1 MEWYEIIDYDQ
12 AKNFIATSIKDIARS
27 FVKIGYYLK
36 YIKEKEL
43 YKEDGYQDIWE
54 FAFDTYG
61 ISRSTASRYIAINDR
76 FSEHGNS
83 PVLAAA
89 YQDYSKCKLQEMLYL
104 TDEQIENVTPEMT
117 VKEIREIRK
126 KPTEYAQQCI
136 ESFAKYLIEKLNDWF
151 LEDFDNRVSDVI
163 SAEKSLKEY
172 LLLGRSCWEF
182 KNQNRELCRIRL
194 FEDYIQLWLCW
205 GSPSP
210 FGEYEWFY
218 LTSSIKNMWNVVSL
232 EKSQAKETELA
243 KCITG
248 KSSSGFCEAA
258 AYCDEPVQCC
268 AACKKDCNI
277 RCGWLEECATSHK
290 NIVANETMCVTV
302 KEEVSS
308 EYSEELSHEEIIPA
322 EIEGQVKIS
331 DYEGIIPEGMT
342 IVCKER
348 EKEEITP
355 QSVLKEETE
364 KLNEWLSAFEGEEH
378 PSFVIRQKI
387 IVDALNKTVITQ
399 SEQPE
404 FPILKNNEQRKQW
417 LNNYKEWGLWYEDSN
432 TGASFYKY
440 DFENGARLIAETY
453 KHRNDYARTEYMG
466 TEFEFCYFHLVGGP
480 EPPRTKYGCGK
491 WTRHETYNRNAD
503 NITELVE
510 FLKAVQKGEN
520 YEG

>member
-1 MEWYEIIDYDQ
+1 MEWYEMIDYDQ

-43 YKEDGYQDIWE
+43 YKEDGYRDIWE

-89 YQDYSKCKLQEMLYL
+89 YQDYSKSKLQEMLYL

-117 VKEIREIRK
+117 VKEIREIRE
-126 KPTEYAQQCI
+126 TEQCI
-136 ESFAKYLIEKLNDWF
+136 E
-151 LEDFDNRVSDVI
+151 
-163 SAEKSLKEY
+163 
-172 LLLGRSCWEF
+172 
-182 KNQNRELCRIRL
+182 
-194 FEDYIQLWLCW
+194 
-205 GSPSP
+205 
-210 FGEYEWFY
+210 
-218 LTSSIKNMWNVVSL
+218 
-232 EKSQAKETELA
+232 TEPA

-248 KSSSGFCEAA
+248 KSSSGFCGAA

-268 AACKKDCNI
+268 AACKKDCNC

-290 NIVANETMCVTV
+290 NIVANETMCITA

-308 EYSEELSHEEIIPA
+308 EYLEELSHEEIIPVA

-331 DYEGIIPEGMT
+331 DYEGIVPEGMT
-342 IVCKER
+342 IICKER
-348 EKEEITP
+348 EEEITP

-364 KLNEWLSAFEGEEH
+364 KLNEWLSAFKGEEL
-378 PSFVIRQKI
+378 PFFVIRQKI
-387 IVDALNKTVITQ
+387 IVEALNKTIIKEP
-399 SEQPE
+399 EQPE

-453 KHRNDYARTEYMG
+453 KYRNEYARTKYMG

>member
-1 MEWYEIIDYDQ
+1 MEWYEMIDYDQ

-43 YKEDGYQDIWE
+43 YKEDGYRDIWE

-89 YQDYSKCKLQEMLYL
+89 YQDYSKSKLQEMLYL

-117 VKEIREIRK
+117 VKEIREVRE
-126 KPTEYAQQCI
+126 TEQCI
-136 ESFAKYLIEKLNDWF
+136 E
-151 LEDFDNRVSDVI
+151 
-163 SAEKSLKEY
+163 
-172 LLLGRSCWEF
+172 
-182 KNQNRELCRIRL
+182 
-194 FEDYIQLWLCW
+194 
-205 GSPSP
+205 
-210 FGEYEWFY
+210 
-218 LTSSIKNMWNVVSL
+218 
-232 EKSQAKETELA
+232 TEPA

-248 KSSSGFCEAA
+248 KSSSGFCGAA

-268 AACKKDCNI
+268 AACKKDCNC

-290 NIVANETMCVTV
+290 NIVANETMCITA

-308 EYSEELSHEEIIPA
+308 EYLEELSHEEIIPVA

-331 DYEGIIPEGMT
+331 DYEGIVPEGMT
-342 IVCKER
+342 IICKER
-348 EKEEITP
+348 EEEITP

-364 KLNEWLSAFEGEEH
+364 KLNEWLSAFKGEEL
-378 PSFVIRQKI
+378 PFFVIRQKI
-387 IVDALNKTVITQ
+387 IVEALNKTIIKEP
-399 SEQPE
+399 EQPE
-404 FPILKNNEQRKQW
+404 FQILKNNEQRKQW

-453 KHRNDYARTEYMG
+453 KYRNEYARTEYMG

-510 FLKAVQKGEN
+510 FLKVVQKGEN

>member
-1 MEWYEIIDYDQ
+1 MEWYEMIDYDQ

-43 YKEDGYQDIWE
+43 YKEDGYRDIWE

-89 YQDYSKCKLQEMLYL
+89 YQDYSKSKLQEMLYL

-117 VKEIREIRK
+117 VKEIREVRE
-126 KPTEYAQQCI
+126 TEQCI
-136 ESFAKYLIEKLNDWF
+136 E
-151 LEDFDNRVSDVI
+151 
-163 SAEKSLKEY
+163 
-172 LLLGRSCWEF
+172 
-182 KNQNRELCRIRL
+182 
-194 FEDYIQLWLCW
+194 
-205 GSPSP
+205 
-210 FGEYEWFY
+210 
-218 LTSSIKNMWNVVSL
+218 
-232 EKSQAKETELA
+232 TEPA

-248 KSSSGFCEAA
+248 KSSSGFCGAA

-268 AACKKDCNI
+268 AACKKDCNC

-290 NIVANETMCVTV
+290 NIVANETMCITA

-308 EYSEELSHEEIIPA
+308 EYLEELSHEEIIPVA
-322 EIEGQVKIS
+322 EIKGQVKIS
-331 DYEGIIPEGMT
+331 DYEGIVPEGMT
-342 IVCKER
+342 IICKER
-348 EKEEITP
+348 EEEITP

-364 KLNEWLSAFEGEEH
+364 KLNEWLSAFKGEEL
-378 PSFVIRQKI
+378 PFFVIRQKI
-387 IVDALNKTVITQ
+387 IVEALNKTIIKEP
-399 SEQPE
+399 EQPE
-404 FPILKNNEQRKQW
+404 FQILKNNEQRKQW

-453 KHRNDYARTEYMG
+453 KYRNEYARTEYMG

-480 EPPRTKYGCGK
+480 EPPRTKHGCGK

-510 FLKAVQKGEN
+510 FLKAVQKGES

>member
-1 MEWYEIIDYDQ
+1 MSEWYEMIDYEQ

-36 YIKEKEL
+36 YIREKEL

-89 YQDYSKCKLQEMLYL
+89 YQDYSKSKLQEMLYL

-117 VKEIREIRK
+117 VKEIRKVRE
-126 KPTEYAQQCI
+126 TEQCI
-136 ESFAKYLIEKLNDWF
+136 ETEST
-151 LEDFDNRVSDVI
+151 
-163 SAEKSLKEY
+163 
-172 LLLGRSCWEF
+172 
-182 KNQNRELCRIRL
+182 
-194 FEDYIQLWLCW
+194 
-205 GSPSP
+205 
-210 FGEYEWFY
+210 YEP
-218 LTSSIKNMWNVVSL
+218 
-232 EKSQAKETELA
+232 A

-248 KSSSGFCEAA
+248 KSSSGFCGAA
-258 AYCDEPVQCC
+258 AYCNEPVQCC

-290 NIVANETMCVTV
+290 NIVDNKTTEACITV

-308 EYSEELSHEEIIPA
+308 KYSEELSHEEIIPA
-322 EIEGQVKIS
+322 AEVEGQIKIS
-331 DYEGIIPEGMT
+331 GYEGIIPEGMT

-378 PSFVIRQKI
+378 PPFVIRQKI

-399 SEQPE
+399 PEQPE

-453 KHRNDYARTEYMG
+453 KHRNEYARTEYMG

-480 EPPRTKYGCGK
+480 EPPTTKYGCGK
-491 WTRHETYNRNAD
+491 WTRHERYNRNAD
-503 NITELVE
+503 NVTELIE
-510 FLKAVQKGEN
+510 FLKIVQKGE
-520 YEG
+520 

>member
-1 MEWYEIIDYDQ
+1 MEWYEMIDYDQ

-83 PVLAAA
+83 PVLAAV
-89 YQDYSKCKLQEMLYL
+89 YQDYSKSKLQEMLYL

-117 VKEIREIRK
+117 VKEIREIRE
-126 KPTEYAQQCI
+126 TEQCI
-136 ESFAKYLIEKLNDWF
+136 E
-151 LEDFDNRVSDVI
+151 
-163 SAEKSLKEY
+163 
-172 LLLGRSCWEF
+172 
-182 KNQNRELCRIRL
+182 
-194 FEDYIQLWLCW
+194 
-205 GSPSP
+205 
-210 FGEYEWFY
+210 
-218 LTSSIKNMWNVVSL
+218 
-232 EKSQAKETELA
+232 TEPA

-248 KSSSGFCEAA
+248 KSSSGFCGAA

-290 NIVANETMCVTV
+290 NIVANETMCVTA

-308 EYSEELSHEEIIPA
+308 EYLEELSHEEIIPA
-322 EIEGQVKIS
+322 AEIEGQVKIS
-331 DYEGIIPEGMT
+331 GYEGIVPEGMT
-342 IVCKER
+342 IICKER
-348 EKEEITP
+348 EEEEITP

-364 KLNEWLSAFEGEEH
+364 KLNEWLSAFEGEEL

-387 IVDALNKTVITQ
+387 IVEALNKTIIKEP
-399 SEQPE
+399 EQPE

-453 KHRNDYARTEYMG
+453 KYRNEYTRTEYMG
-466 TEFEFCYFHLVGGP
+466 TELEFCYFHLVGGP

-503 NITELVE
+503 NITELIE

-520 YEG
+520 YGGYRRAYRYGIFE

>member
-1 MEWYEIIDYDQ
+1 MEWYEMIDYDQ

-43 YKEDGYQDIWE
+43 YKEDGYRDIWE

-89 YQDYSKCKLQEMLYL
+89 YQDYSKSKLQEMLYL

-117 VKEIREIRK
+117 VKEIREVRE
-126 KPTEYAQQCI
+126 TEQCI
-136 ESFAKYLIEKLNDWF
+136 E
-151 LEDFDNRVSDVI
+151 
-163 SAEKSLKEY
+163 
-172 LLLGRSCWEF
+172 
-182 KNQNRELCRIRL
+182 
-194 FEDYIQLWLCW
+194 
-205 GSPSP
+205 
-210 FGEYEWFY
+210 
-218 LTSSIKNMWNVVSL
+218 
-232 EKSQAKETELA
+232 TEPA

-248 KSSSGFCEAA
+248 KSGSGFCGAA

-268 AACKKDCNI
+268 AACEKDCNC
-277 RCGWLEECATSHK
+277 RCGWLEECAMSHK
-290 NIVANETMCVTV
+290 NIVANETMCVTA

-308 EYSEELSHEEIIPA
+308 EYLEELSHEEIIPA
-322 EIEGQVKIS
+322 AEIEGIV
-331 DYEGIIPEGMT
+331 PEGMT
-342 IVCKER
+342 IICKER
-348 EKEEITP
+348 EEEEITP

-364 KLNEWLSAFEGEEH
+364 KLNEWLSAFEGEEL

-387 IVDALNKTVITQ
+387 IVEALNKTIIKEP
-399 SEQPE
+399 EQPE
-404 FPILKNNEQRKQW
+404 FQILKNNEQRKQW

-453 KHRNDYARTEYMG
+453 KYRNEYARTEYMG

>member
-1 MEWYEIIDYDQ
+1 MIDYDQ

-43 YKEDGYQDIWE
+43 YKEDGYRDIWE

-89 YQDYSKCKLQEMLYL
+89 YQDYSKSKLQEMLYL

-117 VKEIREIRK
+117 VKEIREVRE
-126 KPTEYAQQCI
+126 TEQCI
-136 ESFAKYLIEKLNDWF
+136 E
-151 LEDFDNRVSDVI
+151 
-163 SAEKSLKEY
+163 
-172 LLLGRSCWEF
+172 
-182 KNQNRELCRIRL
+182 
-194 FEDYIQLWLCW
+194 
-205 GSPSP
+205 
-210 FGEYEWFY
+210 
-218 LTSSIKNMWNVVSL
+218 
-232 EKSQAKETELA
+232 TEPA

-248 KSSSGFCEAA
+248 KSSSGFCGAA

-268 AACKKDCNI
+268 AACKKDCNC

-290 NIVANETMCVTV
+290 NIVANETMCITA

-308 EYSEELSHEEIIPA
+308 EYLEELSHEEIIPVA

-331 DYEGIIPEGMT
+331 DYEGIVPEGMT
-342 IVCKER
+342 IICKER
-348 EKEEITP
+348 EEEITP

-364 KLNEWLSAFEGEEH
+364 KLNEWLSAFKGEEL
-378 PSFVIRQKI
+378 PFFVIRQKI
-387 IVDALNKTVITQ
+387 IVEALNKTIIKEP
-399 SEQPE
+399 EQPE
-404 FPILKNNEQRKQW
+404 FQILKNNEQRKQW

-453 KHRNDYARTEYMG
+453 KYRNEYARTKYMG

>member
-89 YQDYSKCKLQEMLYL
+89 YQDYSKSKLQEMLYL

-117 VKEIREIRK
+117 VKEIREVRE
-126 KPTEYAQQCI
+126 TEQCI
-136 ESFAKYLIEKLNDWF
+136 E
-151 LEDFDNRVSDVI
+151 
-163 SAEKSLKEY
+163 
-172 LLLGRSCWEF
+172 
-182 KNQNRELCRIRL
+182 
-194 FEDYIQLWLCW
+194 
-205 GSPSP
+205 
-210 FGEYEWFY
+210 
-218 LTSSIKNMWNVVSL
+218 
-232 EKSQAKETELA
+232 TEPA

-248 KSSSGFCEAA
+248 KSSSGFCGAA

-268 AACKKDCNI
+268 AACKKDCNC

-290 NIVANETMCVTV
+290 NIVANETMCITA

-308 EYSEELSHEEIIPA
+308 EYLEELSHEEIIPVA

-331 DYEGIIPEGMT
+331 DYEGIVPEGMT
-342 IVCKER
+342 IICKER
-348 EKEEITP
+348 EEEITP

-364 KLNEWLSAFEGEEH
+364 KLNEWLSAFKGEEL
-378 PSFVIRQKI
+378 PFFVIRQKI
-387 IVDALNKTVITQ
+387 IVEALNKTIIKEP
-399 SEQPE
+399 EQPE
-404 FPILKNNEQRKQW
+404 FQILKNNEQRKQW

-453 KHRNDYARTEYMG
+453 KYRNEYARTKYMG

>member
-1 MEWYEIIDYDQ
+1 M
-12 AKNFIATSIKDIARS
+12 
-27 FVKIGYYLK
+27 
-36 YIKEKEL
+36 
-43 YKEDGYQDIWE
+43 YKEDGYRDIWE

-89 YQDYSKCKLQEMLYL
+89 YQDYSKSKLQEMLYL

-117 VKEIREIRK
+117 VKEIREGRE
-126 KPTEYAQQCI
+126 TEQCI
-136 ESFAKYLIEKLNDWF
+136 E
-151 LEDFDNRVSDVI
+151 
-163 SAEKSLKEY
+163 
-172 LLLGRSCWEF
+172 
-182 KNQNRELCRIRL
+182 
-194 FEDYIQLWLCW
+194 
-205 GSPSP
+205 
-210 FGEYEWFY
+210 
-218 LTSSIKNMWNVVSL
+218 
-232 EKSQAKETELA
+232 TEPA

-248 KSSSGFCEAA
+248 KSSSGFCGAA

-268 AACKKDCNI
+268 AACKKDCNC

-290 NIVANETMCVTV
+290 NIVANETMCITA
-302 KEEVSS
+302 KEEVNS
-308 EYSEELSHEEIIPA
+308 EYLEELSHEEIIPVA

-331 DYEGIIPEGMT
+331 DYEGIVPEGMT
-342 IVCKER
+342 IICKER

-355 QSVLKEETE
+355 QDVLKEETE
-364 KLNEWLSAFEGEEH
+364 KLNEWLSAFEGEEL

-387 IVDALNKTVITQ
+387 IVEALNKTIITEP
-399 SEQPE
+399 EQPE
-404 FPILKNNEQRKQW
+404 FQILKNNEQRKQW

-453 KHRNDYARTEYMG
+453 KYRNEYARTEYMG

>member
-89 YQDYSKCKLQEMLYL
+89 YQDYSKSKLQEMLYL

-117 VKEIREIRK
+117 VKEIREVRE
-126 KPTEYAQQCI
+126 TEQCI
-136 ESFAKYLIEKLNDWF
+136 E
-151 LEDFDNRVSDVI
+151 
-163 SAEKSLKEY
+163 
-172 LLLGRSCWEF
+172 
-182 KNQNRELCRIRL
+182 
-194 FEDYIQLWLCW
+194 
-205 GSPSP
+205 
-210 FGEYEWFY
+210 
-218 LTSSIKNMWNVVSL
+218 
-232 EKSQAKETELA
+232 TEPA

-248 KSSSGFCEAA
+248 KSSSGFCGAA

-268 AACKKDCNI
+268 VACKKDCNI

-290 NIVANETMCVTV
+290 NIVANETTAKQDNQFC
-302 KEEVSS
+302 EEGSS
-308 EYSEELSHEEIIPA
+308 RYLVSHEEIIPAA

-342 IVCKER
+342 IICKER
-348 EKEEITP
+348 EEEEITP

-378 PSFVIRQKI
+378 PPFVIRQKI
-387 IVDALNKTVITQ
+387 IVEALNKTVITQ
-399 SEQPE
+399 PEQPE

-440 DFENGARLIAETY
+440 DFKNGARLIAETY
-453 KHRNDYARTEYMG
+453 RFKN
-466 TEFEFCYFHLVGGP
+466 EFEPDCFHNEFESCYFHLVGGP

-491 WTRHETYNRNAD
+491 WTRHEIYNRNAD

-510 FLKAVQKGEN
+510 FLKVAQN
-520 YEG
+520 I

>member
-1 MEWYEIIDYDQ
+1 MDKKIEWYEIIDYDQ

-36 YIKEKEL
+36 YIREKEL
-43 YKEDGYQDIWE
+43 YKEDGYQDVWE

-89 YQDYSKCKLQEMLYL
+89 Y
-104 TDEQIENVTPEMT
+104 
-117 VKEIREIRK
+117 
-126 KPTEYAQQCI
+126 
-136 ESFAKYLIEKLNDWF
+136 
-151 LEDFDNRVSDVI
+151 
-163 SAEKSLKEY
+163 
-172 LLLGRSCWEF
+172 
-182 KNQNRELCRIRL
+182 
-194 FEDYIQLWLCW
+194 
-205 GSPSP
+205 
-210 FGEYEWFY
+210 
-218 LTSSIKNMWNVVSL
+218 
-232 EKSQAKETELA
+232 
-243 KCITG
+243 
-248 KSSSGFCEAA
+248 
-258 AYCDEPVQCC
+258 CDEPVQCC
-268 AACKKDCNI
+268 AACKKDCNG

-290 NIVANETMCVTV
+290 EKNIVANKTTEPCITV
-302 KEEVSS
+302 KQDSQFCEEGSS
-308 EYSEELSHEEIIPA
+308 RYLVSHEEIIPA
-322 EIEGQVKIS
+322 AEIEGQVKNS
-331 DYEGIIPEGMT
+331 DYEGIVPEGMT
-342 IVCKER
+342 IICQER

-364 KLNEWLSAFEGEEH
+364 KLNEWLSAFEGEEL
-378 PSFVIRQKI
+378 PFFVIRQKI
-387 IVDALNKTVITQ
+387 IVEALNKTIIKEP
-399 SEQPE
+399 EQPE

-453 KHRNDYARTEYMG
+453 KYRNEYVRTEYMG

>member
-1 MEWYEIIDYDQ
+1 MEWYEMIDYDQ

-43 YKEDGYQDIWE
+43 YKEDGYRDIWE

-61 ISRSTASRYIAINDR
+61 ISRSTASRYIAINNR

-89 YQDYSKCKLQEMLYL
+89 YQDYSKSKLQEMLYL

-117 VKEIREIRK
+117 VKEIREVRE
-126 KPTEYAQQCI
+126 TEQCI
-136 ESFAKYLIEKLNDWF
+136 E
-151 LEDFDNRVSDVI
+151 
-163 SAEKSLKEY
+163 
-172 LLLGRSCWEF
+172 
-182 KNQNRELCRIRL
+182 
-194 FEDYIQLWLCW
+194 
-205 GSPSP
+205 
-210 FGEYEWFY
+210 
-218 LTSSIKNMWNVVSL
+218 
-232 EKSQAKETELA
+232 TEPA

-248 KSSSGFCEAA
+248 KSSSGFCGAA

-268 AACKKDCNI
+268 AACKKDCNC

-290 NIVANETMCVTV
+290 NIVDNETMCITA

-308 EYSEELSHEEIIPA
+308 EYLEELSEEIIPVA

-331 DYEGIIPEGMT
+331 DYEGIVPEGMT
-342 IVCKER
+342 IICKER
-348 EKEEITP
+348 EEEITP

-364 KLNEWLSAFEGEEH
+364 KLNEWLSAFKGEEL
-378 PSFVIRQKI
+378 PFFVIRQKI
-387 IVDALNKTVITQ
+387 IVEALNKTIIKEP
-399 SEQPE
+399 EQPE
-404 FPILKNNEQRKQW
+404 FQILKNNEQRKQW

-453 KHRNDYARTEYMG
+453 KYRNEYARTKYMG

>member
-1 MEWYEIIDYDQ
+1 MEWYEMIDYDQ

-36 YIKEKEL
+36 YMKEKEL
-43 YKEDGYQDIWE
+43 YKEDGYRDIWE

-89 YQDYSKCKLQEMLYL
+89 YQDYSKSKLQEMLYL

-117 VKEIREIRK
+117 VKEIREVRE
-126 KPTEYAQQCI
+126 TEQCI
-136 ESFAKYLIEKLNDWF
+136 E
-151 LEDFDNRVSDVI
+151 
-163 SAEKSLKEY
+163 
-172 LLLGRSCWEF
+172 
-182 KNQNRELCRIRL
+182 
-194 FEDYIQLWLCW
+194 
-205 GSPSP
+205 
-210 FGEYEWFY
+210 
-218 LTSSIKNMWNVVSL
+218 
-232 EKSQAKETELA
+232 TEPA

-248 KSSSGFCEAA
+248 KSSSGFCGAA

-268 AACKKDCNI
+268 AACKKDCNC

-290 NIVANETMCVTV
+290 NIVANETMCITA

-308 EYSEELSHEEIIPA
+308 EYLEELSHEEIIPVA

-331 DYEGIIPEGMT
+331 DYEGIVPEGMT
-342 IVCKER
+342 IICKER
-348 EKEEITP
+348 EEEITP

-364 KLNEWLSAFEGEEH
+364 KLNEWLSAFKGEEL
-378 PSFVIRQKI
+378 PFFVIRQKI
-387 IVDALNKTVITQ
+387 IVEALNKTIIKEP
-399 SEQPE
+399 EQPE
-404 FPILKNNEQRKQW
+404 FQILKNNEQRKQW

-453 KHRNDYARTEYMG
+453 KYRNEYARTKYMG

>member
-1 MEWYEIIDYDQ
+1 MEWYEMIDYDQ

-43 YKEDGYQDIWE
+43 YKEDGYRDIWE

-83 PVLAAA
+83 PVLAAV
-89 YQDYSKCKLQEMLYL
+89 YQDYSKSKLQEMLYL

-117 VKEIREIRK
+117 VKEIREIRE
-126 KPTEYAQQCI
+126 TEQCI
-136 ESFAKYLIEKLNDWF
+136 E
-151 LEDFDNRVSDVI
+151 
-163 SAEKSLKEY
+163 
-172 LLLGRSCWEF
+172 
-182 KNQNRELCRIRL
+182 
-194 FEDYIQLWLCW
+194 
-205 GSPSP
+205 
-210 FGEYEWFY
+210 
-218 LTSSIKNMWNVVSL
+218 
-232 EKSQAKETELA
+232 TEPA

-248 KSSSGFCEAA
+248 KSSSGFCGAA

-290 NIVANETMCVTV
+290 NIVANETMCITA

-308 EYSEELSHEEIIPA
+308 EYLEELSEEIIPVA

-331 DYEGIIPEGMT
+331 DYEGIVPEGMT
-342 IVCKER
+342 IICKER
-348 EKEEITP
+348 EEEITP

-364 KLNEWLSAFEGEEH
+364 KLNEWLSAFKGEEL
-378 PSFVIRQKI
+378 PFFVIRQKI
-387 IVDALNKTVITQ
+387 IVEALNKTIIKEP
-399 SEQPE
+399 EQPE
-404 FPILKNNEQRKQW
+404 FQILKNNEQRKQW

-453 KHRNDYARTEYMG
+453 KYRNEYARTEYMG

>member
-1 MEWYEIIDYDQ
+1 MEWYEMIDYDQ

-43 YKEDGYQDIWE
+43 YKEDGYRDIWE

-89 YQDYSKCKLQEMLYL
+89 YQDYSKSKLQEMLYL

-117 VKEIREIRK
+117 VKEIREVRE
-126 KPTEYAQQCI
+126 KPAEYI
-136 ESFAKYLIEKLNDWF
+136 
-151 LEDFDNRVSDVI
+151 
-163 SAEKSLKEY
+163 
-172 LLLGRSCWEF
+172 
-182 KNQNRELCRIRL
+182 
-194 FEDYIQLWLCW
+194 
-205 GSPSP
+205 
-210 FGEYEWFY
+210 
-218 LTSSIKNMWNVVSL
+218 
-232 EKSQAKETELA
+232 ETEPA

-248 KSSSGFCEAA
+248 KSGSGFCGAA

-268 AACKKDCNI
+268 AACKKDCNC

-290 NIVANETMCVTV
+290 NIVANETMCITA

-308 EYSEELSHEEIIPA
+308 EYLEELSHEEIIPVA

-331 DYEGIIPEGMT
+331 DYEGIVPEGMT
-342 IVCKER
+342 IICKER
-348 EKEEITP
+348 EEEITP

-364 KLNEWLSAFEGEEH
+364 KLNEWLSAFKGEEL
-378 PSFVIRQKI
+378 PFFVIRQKI
-387 IVDALNKTVITQ
+387 IVEALNKTIIKEP
-399 SEQPE
+399 EQPE
-404 FPILKNNEQRKQW
+404 FQILKNNEQRKQW

-453 KHRNDYARTEYMG
+453 KYRNEYARTKYMG

>member
-1 MEWYEIIDYDQ
+1 MEWYEMIDYDQ

-89 YQDYSKCKLQEMLYL
+89 YQDYSKSKLQEMLYL

-117 VKEIREIRK
+117 VKEIREIRE
-126 KPTEYAQQCI
+126 TEQCI
-136 ESFAKYLIEKLNDWF
+136 E
-151 LEDFDNRVSDVI
+151 
-163 SAEKSLKEY
+163 
-172 LLLGRSCWEF
+172 
-182 KNQNRELCRIRL
+182 
-194 FEDYIQLWLCW
+194 
-205 GSPSP
+205 
-210 FGEYEWFY
+210 
-218 LTSSIKNMWNVVSL
+218 
-232 EKSQAKETELA
+232 TEPA

-248 KSSSGFCEAA
+248 KSSSGFCGAA
-258 AYCDEPVQCC
+258 AYCDEPAQCC

-290 NIVANETMCVTV
+290 N
-302 KEEVSS
+302 
-308 EYSEELSHEEIIPA
+308 EEIIPVA

-331 DYEGIIPEGMT
+331 DYEGMT
-342 IVCKER
+342 IICKER
-348 EKEEITP
+348 EEEEITP

-364 KLNEWLSAFEGEEH
+364 KLNEWLSAFKGEEL
-378 PSFVIRQKI
+378 PFFVIRQKI
-387 IVDALNKTVITQ
+387 IVEALNKTIIKEP
-399 SEQPE
+399 EQPE
-404 FPILKNNEQRKQW
+404 FPIFKNNEQRKQW

-453 KHRNDYARTEYMG
+453 KYRNEYARTEYMV
-466 TEFEFCYFHLVGGP
+466 CYFHLVGGP

>member
-1 MEWYEIIDYDQ
+1 MEWYEMIDYDQ

-43 YKEDGYQDIWE
+43 YKEDGYRDIWE

-89 YQDYSKCKLQEMLYL
+89 YQDYSKSKLQEMLYL

-117 VKEIREIRK
+117 VKEIREVRE
-126 KPTEYAQQCI
+126 TEQCI
-136 ESFAKYLIEKLNDWF
+136 E
-151 LEDFDNRVSDVI
+151 
-163 SAEKSLKEY
+163 
-172 LLLGRSCWEF
+172 
-182 KNQNRELCRIRL
+182 
-194 FEDYIQLWLCW
+194 
-205 GSPSP
+205 
-210 FGEYEWFY
+210 
-218 LTSSIKNMWNVVSL
+218 
-232 EKSQAKETELA
+232 TEPA

-248 KSSSGFCEAA
+248 KSSSGFCGAA

-268 AACKKDCNI
+268 AACKKDCNC

-290 NIVANETMCVTV
+290 NIVANETMCITA

-308 EYSEELSHEEIIPA
+308 EYLEEHEEIIPVA

-331 DYEGIIPEGMT
+331 DYEGTVPEGMT
-342 IVCKER
+342 IICKER
-348 EKEEITP
+348 EEEEITP

-364 KLNEWLSAFEGEEH
+364 KLNEWLSAFEGEEL

-387 IVDALNKTVITQ
+387 IVEALNKTIIKEP
-399 SEQPE
+399 EQPE

-453 KHRNDYARTEYMG
+453 KYRNEYARTEYMG

-480 EPPRTKYGCGK
+480 EPPTTKYGCGK

-510 FLKAVQKGEN
+510 FLKAVQKGE
-520 YEG
+520 

>member
-1 MEWYEIIDYDQ
+1 MEWYEMIDYDQ

-43 YKEDGYQDIWE
+43 YKEDGYRDIWE

-89 YQDYSKCKLQEMLYL
+89 YQDYSKSKLQEMLYL

-117 VKEIREIRK
+117 VKEIREVRE
-126 KPTEYAQQCI
+126 TEQCI
-136 ESFAKYLIEKLNDWF
+136 E
-151 LEDFDNRVSDVI
+151 
-163 SAEKSLKEY
+163 
-172 LLLGRSCWEF
+172 
-182 KNQNRELCRIRL
+182 
-194 FEDYIQLWLCW
+194 
-205 GSPSP
+205 
-210 FGEYEWFY
+210 
-218 LTSSIKNMWNVVSL
+218 
-232 EKSQAKETELA
+232 TEPA

-248 KSSSGFCEAA
+248 KSSSGFCGAA

-268 AACKKDCNI
+268 AACKKDCNC

-290 NIVANETMCVTV
+290 NIVANETMCITA

-308 EYSEELSHEEIIPA
+308 EYLEELSHEEIIPVA

-331 DYEGIIPEGMT
+331 DYEGIVPEGMT
-342 IVCKER
+342 IICKER
-348 EKEEITP
+348 EEEITP

-364 KLNEWLSAFEGEEH
+364 KLNEWLSAFKGEEL
-378 PSFVIRQKI
+378 PFFVIRQKI
-387 IVDALNKTVITQ
+387 IVEALNKTIIKEP
-399 SEQPE
+399 EQPE
-404 FPILKNNEQRKQW
+404 FQILKNNEQRKQW

-453 KHRNDYARTEYMG
+453 KYRNEYARTKYMG

>member
-89 YQDYSKCKLQEMLYL
+89 YQDYSKSKLQEMLYL

-117 VKEIREIRK
+117 VKEIREVRE
-126 KPTEYAQQCI
+126 KPAEYI
-136 ESFAKYLIEKLNDWF
+136 
-151 LEDFDNRVSDVI
+151 
-163 SAEKSLKEY
+163 
-172 LLLGRSCWEF
+172 
-182 KNQNRELCRIRL
+182 
-194 FEDYIQLWLCW
+194 
-205 GSPSP
+205 
-210 FGEYEWFY
+210 
-218 LTSSIKNMWNVVSL
+218 
-232 EKSQAKETELA
+232 ETEPA

-248 KSSSGFCEAA
+248 KSGSGFCGAA

-268 AACKKDCNI
+268 AACKKDCNG

-290 NIVANETMCVTV
+290 EKNIVANKTTEPCITV
-302 KEEVSS
+302 KQDSQFCEEGSS
-308 EYSEELSHEEIIPA
+308 RYLVSHEEIIPAA

-331 DYEGIIPEGMT
+331 DYEGIVPEGMT
-342 IVCKER
+342 IICKER
-348 EKEEITP
+348 EEEEITP
-355 QSVLKEETE
+355 QNVLKEETE
-364 KLNEWLSAFEGEEH
+364 KLNEWLSAFEGEEL
-378 PSFVIRQKI
+378 PFFVIRQKI
-387 IVDALNKTVITQ
+387 IVEALNKTVITEP
-399 SEQPE
+399 EQPE

-453 KHRNDYARTEYMG
+453 KYRNEYVRTEYMG